1 MRKRNTPAIEAEEVV
16 AEAEEIVVEPVTES
30 KKTEVTVVWRLGTR
44 SFSKAVHGADFAD
57 LAKQF
62 AVKHEGKI
70 V

>member
-1 MRKRNTPAIEAEEVV
+1 MRKRNTPAVEAEETVEEVNPVV
-16 AEAEEIVVEPVTES
+16 ES

-44 SFSKAVHGADFAD
+44 TFAKAIHGDDFVD

-62 AVKHEGKI
+62 VAKHGGEI